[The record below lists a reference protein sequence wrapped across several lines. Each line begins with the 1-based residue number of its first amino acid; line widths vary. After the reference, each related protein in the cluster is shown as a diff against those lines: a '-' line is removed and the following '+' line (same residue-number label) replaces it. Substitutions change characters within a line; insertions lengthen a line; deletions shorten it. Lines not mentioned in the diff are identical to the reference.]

1 MTGQPKTNSR
11 PHPAWLLP
19 GLMAS
24 LLTGLTPAPAAAQ
37 EANLSLAATQP
48 AKGRITFREQVRF
61 ARYEHDDGDTD
72 RWVLNTRLTLG
83 LTGALSAVADVPAV
97 RERGRGPDGE
107 HHAGLG
113 DVSIGLKWRFWQH
126 DTGAIETN
134 RLALTGGVRLPSGA
148 DGLSSGGV
156 DPFVGLVFTT
166 VRGRHGLNASA
177 QYLVTTDG
185 RDDPVAPG
193 MGSAD
198 LLTLET
204 SYLYRLSP
212 SAYTPETEASLYAV
226 AESFVDYETNGDA
239 EWRIAPGLLYEARRW
254 AAELSVILPV
264 ATDVE
269 RRSEF
274 GHGFA
279 AGVRILF

>member
-1 MTGQPKTNSR
+1 MTAQPNTAAR
-11 PHPAWLLP
+11 PAWLLA
-19 GLMAS
+19 GLLAGM
-24 LLTGLTPAPAAAQ
+24 GVAPAAAQ

-48 AKGRITFREQVRF
+48 AKGRITFREQLRF

-97 RERGRGPDGE
+97 RERGRAPDAE
-107 HHAGLG
+107 SHAELG
-113 DVSIGLKWRFWQH
+113 DLSLGLKWRFWQH

-134 RLALTGGVRLPSGA
+134 RLALTGGVRLPTGSDA
-148 DGLSSGGV
+148 LSSGGV

-166 VRGRHGLNASA
+166 VRGRHGINASA
-177 QYLVTTDG
+177 RYLVTTDG
-185 RDDPVAPG
+185 RDDPVGPG

-212 SAYTPETEASLYAV
+212 SAYTADTEASLYAV

-239 EWRIAPGLLYEARRW
+239 EWRLAPGLLYEARRW
-254 AAELSVILPV
+254 AAELSVILPA

-269 RRSEF
+269 HRSEF